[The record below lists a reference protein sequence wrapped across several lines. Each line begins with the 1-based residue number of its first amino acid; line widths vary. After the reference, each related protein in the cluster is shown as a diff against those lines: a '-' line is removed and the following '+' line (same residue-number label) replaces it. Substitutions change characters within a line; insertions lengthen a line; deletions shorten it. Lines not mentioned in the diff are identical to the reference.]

1 MEIRNPGSQGGSTL
15 EEASMRAGSATGRI
29 TERAQQAVGQ
39 ISSRVHDVAD
49 RLGSEDW
56 MAQRDEL
63 MESTRSYVRE
73 HPMMA
78 LGIAAGVGFL
88 LSRMLR

>member
-1 MEIRNPGSQGGSTL
+1 MEIRNPGSQAGSTL

-29 TERAQQAVGQ
+29 TERAQQAMGQ
-39 ISSRVHDVAD
+39 ISSRVHDVAE

-63 MESTRSYVRE
+63 MESTRTYVRE

>member
-1 MEIRNPGSQGGSTL
+1 MEIKNPGSQAGSTL
-15 EEASMRAGSATGRI
+15 EDASMRASAATGRI
-29 TERAQQAVGQ
+29 SERAQQAMGQ
-39 ISSRVHDVAD
+39 VASRVHDVAD

-56 MAQRDEL
+56 MAQRDEM
-63 MESTRSYVRE
+63 METMRTYVRE
-73 HPMMA
+73 RPLVA